1 MVSEPICSVD
11 RFHSRGAPP
20 YGGASC
26 LINDH
31 VVEDGRVPTGETD
44 PPHIR
49 TFSFRP
55 IPHQISTFR
64 MKSLTPQ
71 AVTFKPQKS
80 VLASIEE
87 IAMRYAEKTEAS
99 DPPRKRP
106 TGPGNATF
114 IPGVTMNP
122 RRVRLHAGPLRA
134 PSTLR
139 DKTTSR
145 EQCQTDG
152 FSRKIPPF
160 LIDSAAR
167 LEIAA
172 TPTKQRTD
180 HISNRYSNSH
190 FFADNAHTG
199 ERQLVVCPR
208 ENAVAARDGEM
219 RRWSNSNV

>member
-1 MVSEPICSVD
+1 MP
-11 RFHSRGAPP
+11 
-20 YGGASC
+20 
-26 LINDH
+26 
-31 VVEDGRVPTGETD
+31 
-44 PPHIR
+44 
-49 TFSFRP
+49 
-55 IPHQISTFR
+55 
-64 MKSLTPQ
+64 
-71 AVTFKPQKS
+71 
-80 VLASIEE
+80 
-87 IAMRYAEKTEAS
+87 YAEKTKAS
-99 DPPRKRP
+99 NPPDRTRTC
-106 TGPGNATF
+106 TGSTNI
-114 IPGVTMNP
+114 IPGVTTNP

-160 LIDSAAR
+160 LIDSAPR

-172 TPTKQRTD
+172 TPTKQRTN

-208 ENAVAARDGEM
+208 ENTVAARDGTPSFVRIAET
-219 RRWSNSNV
+219 